1 MKNAKRFFAIAL
13 VFAMCFTFAL
23 PMAAADNSTDRA
35 DKLNLLGLFKGTDA
49 GYQLDQPSTRIQ
61 GIVMLIRLLGKENDA
76 LNETRTAPFN
86 DVGWGKEYTSYAYN
100 TGLTKGTGATTF
112 TPNKQIKAIEY
123 VTFLLRALGYS
134 EEKGDFTWGTQLSLA
149 NKLGMVNQLAV
160 QHMSNMD
167 LDRGDMV
174 DLSYAALT
182 CAMKT
187 GGKTLAEKLVSE
199 GVFTRSQGVSAGVI
213 GNGVWTYNYE
223 VPKGPA
229 IVHTKPK
236 FGSLDVDLLTIDP
249 TGVKIKAAMVNNTL
263 GATASFK
270 NIVNASGADAVVNA
284 NFFEAYESFKIPIGH
299 VMVDGNFLYASSGL
313 SSLGITKD
321 GQLSIGRPAVFVS
334 INDMSGNWLWDAF
347 EVNSPHQGE
356 YLSTLYTP
364 AFGKSITVK
373 APGGVL
379 TVRNGAISGYEYKA
393 KGSTIAIPSD
403 GYIVCMGDG
412 VISTDYFRKPVIG
425 TKVQLKPYLFKADA
439 EGFVLDKNVES
450 IISGAPRL
458 VQDGYIVTELEDGFK
473 EARFTTSSTPRTA
486 IGINREGKLLIAS
499 VKSATIQQMREL
511 MLNLGCVDAFN
522 LDGGA
527 STAMYH
533 NGNYIRT
540 PGRELTTTLQIF
552 EK

>member
-1 MKNAKRFFAIAL
+1 MKRYAKRFFSLAL
-13 VFAMCFTFAL
+13 VIAMCMSFVL
-23 PMAAADNSTDRA
+23 PSAAADSTARA
-35 DKLNLLGLFKGTDA
+35 DKLNSLGLFKGTDA

-61 GIVMLIRLLGKENDA
+61 GIVMLIRLLGKENEA
-76 LNETRTAPFN
+76 LSETRSAPFT

-100 TGLTKGTGATTF
+100 TGLTKGTGADTF

-123 VTFLLRALGYS
+123 LTFLLRALGYS
-134 EEKGDFTWGTQLSLA
+134 EEKGDFTWGTQLNLA
-149 NKLGMVNQLAV
+149 YKLGMVNQDTV
-160 QHMSNMD
+160 QHMANVD

-213 GNGVWTYNYE
+213 GTNGWTYNYE

-236 FGSLDVDLLTIDP
+236 YGSLDVDLLTIDP
-249 TGVKIKAAMVNNTL
+249 SGVKLKAAMVNNTL
-263 GATASFK
+263 GATSSFK
-270 NIVNASGADAVVNA
+270 NIVNASGADVVVNA

-299 VMVDGNFLYASSGL
+299 VMVDGNFIYASSGL

-321 GQLSIGRPAVFVS
+321 GQLSIGRPAVFVG
-334 INDMSGNWLWDAF
+334 INDMSGKRLWAAY
-347 EVNSPHQGE
+347 EVNTPYQGE
-356 YLSTLYTP
+356 YLATLYTP
-364 AFGKSITVK
+364 AFGNSITIK
-373 APGGVL
+373 APGGMM
-379 TVRNGAISGYEYKA
+379 TVRNGAVSAYEYKGA
-393 KGSTIAIPSD
+393 GTTTAIPSD
-403 GYIVCMGDG
+403 GYMV
-412 VISTDYFRKPVIG
+412 YFGNDAVSQSYFTKPVVG
-425 TKVQLKPYLFKADA
+425 TRVQLEPYLFKADA
-439 EGFVLDKNVES
+439 EGFILDKNVES

-511 MLNLGCVDAFN
+511 MLSLGCVDAFN

-527 STAMYH
+527 STAMYY
-533 NGNYIRT
+533 NGSYIRT
-540 PGRELTTTLQIF
+540 PGRELTTTLQIW

>member
-1 MKNAKRFFAIAL
+1 MKNAKRFFAL
-13 VFAMCFTFAL
+13 VLAFAMCMTFAL
-23 PMAAADNSTDRA
+23 PMAAADTSTDRA

-49 GYQLDQPSTRIQ
+49 GYQLEQPSTRIQ
-61 GIVMLIRLLGKENDA
+61 GIVMLIRLLGKENEA
-76 LNETRTAPFN
+76 LNETRSEPFN

-100 TGLTKGTGATTF
+100 TGLTKGTGADTF
-112 TPNKQIKAIEY
+112 TPNKQIKTIEY

-134 EEKGDFTWGTQLSLA
+134 EEAGDFTWGTQLSLA
-149 NKLGMVNQLAV
+149 HQLGMVNLLAV

-187 GGKTLAEKLVSE
+187 GGKTLAEKLVFE
-199 GVFTRSQGVSAGVI
+199 GVFSRSQGVSAGVI
-213 GNGVWTYNYE
+213 GSGVWTYNYE

-284 NFFEAYESFKIPIGH
+284 NFFEAYNDFKIPIGH
-299 VMVDGNFLYASSGL
+299 VMVNGQFLYASTGL

-321 GQLSIGRPAVFVS
+321 GRLSIGRPAVFVG
-334 INDMSGNWLWDAF
+334 IKDMNGNTLWDAF
-347 EVNSPHQGE
+347 EVNTPFQGE
-356 YLSTLYTP
+356 WLSTLYTP
-364 AFGKSITVK
+364 AFGKSITIK
-373 APGGVL
+373 APGSIL
-379 TVRNGAISGYEYKA
+379 TVRNGAISAFEYKA
-393 KGSTIAIPSD
+393 AGSVVAIPAD
-403 GYIVCMGDG
+403 GYIVYMGNG
-412 VISTDYFRKPVIG
+412 VTSESYFRKPVVG
-425 TKVQLKPYLFKADA
+425 TEVQLEPHLFKADA
-439 EGFVLDKNVES
+439 EGFILDKNVES

-458 VQDGYIVTELEDGFK
+458 VQDGYIVTELEDGFR

-486 IGINREGKLLIAS
+486 IGISREGKLLIVS

-522 LDGGA
+522 LDGGG